1 LSPPPPIIPST
12 TSAACSSGFDGYS
25 FFGPSEATTFT
36 FEELDIMG
44 EKTPT
49 RNPPPA
55 NTPSP
60 TVGTE
65 MDLENFELFGG
76 Y

>member
-1 LSPPPPIIPST
+1 
-12 TSAACSSGFDGYS
+12 
-25 FFGPSEATTFT
+25 
-36 FEELDIMG
+36 MVG
-44 EKTPT
+44 EKI
-49 RNPPPA
+49 PA
-55 NTPSP
+55 RISPSADTLSP